1 MATKKILLNES
12 EMPTHWYNVVADMP
26 NQLLPSLHPVTKQP
40 LALEDLTAS
49 FPMPIIMQE
58 VTTERFIEI
67 PDQVNDFYKL
77 WRPTPLVR
85 AFGLEKLLDTPAK
98 IYYKNEGISPT
109 GSHKANTAI
118 PQVYYAKQEGAKKM
132 VTETG
137 AGQWGSALSFACA
150 LFGMDC
156 EVFMVRVSYDQKP
169 YRKTFMEIFGGD
181 VCTSPSHRTQ
191 FGQSVLAQFPDHP
204 GAIGMAGSEA
214 NERIMTGADSKRG
227 FGSGL
232 NSVMLHQTIVGQEA
246 LKQLEYAGDYP
257 DVVIAPMGGG
267 SSFAGIS
274 FPFLQLK
281 LQGKRDVRC
290 VAVEA
295 ASCPRM
301 TKGVFCYDFGDVAG
315 YSALIPMYTLG
326 HNYKVPGIHAG
337 GLRWHG
343 TGPICSQLLKD
354 GLIEAVAIQQLECFE
369 AGLMFAKTEGI
380 IPAPEATHAI
390 AQVIREAN
398 QAKVEGK
405 SRTILFNQCGHGHFD
420 MQAYADFFEGKL
432 VDHVFDEAALN
443 LSLKEIEALQPV

>member
-1 MATKKILLNES
+1 MSAKKIFLNES

-26 NQLLPSLHPVTKQP
+26 NKMLPSLHPVTKQP
-40 LALEDLTAS
+40 LALEDLTPS
-49 FPMPIIMQE
+49 FPMPMILQE
-58 VTTERFIEI
+58 ISTERFVEI
-67 PDQVNDFYKL
+67 PDQVNDLYKL

-98 IYYKNEGISPT
+98 IYYKNEGMSPA

-118 PQVYYAKQEGAKKM
+118 PQVYYAKQEGAKRM
-132 VTETG
+132 ITETG
-137 AGQWGSALSFACA
+137 AGQWGSALSFAST
-150 LFGMDC
+150 LFGLDC
-156 EVFMVRVSYDQKP
+156 EVYMVRVSYNQKP
-169 YRKTFMEIFGGD
+169 YRRTFMQMYGGD
-181 VCTSPSHRTQ
+181 VYASPSNKTQ
-191 FGQSVLAQFPDHP
+191 FGASVLAQDPNHQ
-204 GAIGMAGSEA
+204 GGLGIAASEA
-214 NERIMTGADSKRG
+214 NERIMTAADSKRG
-227 FGSGL
+227 LGTAL
-232 NSVMLHQTIVGQEA
+232 NSVMMHQTIVGQEA
-246 LKQLEYAGDYP
+246 LKQMEYAGDYP

-281 LQGKRDVRC
+281 LQGKRNVRC

-301 TKGVFCYDFGDVAG
+301 TKGVFRYDFGDVAG

-326 HNYKVPGIHAG
+326 HNYKAPSIHAG

-354 GLIEAVAIQQLECFE
+354 RLIEAVAIQQLECFE
-369 AGLMFAKTEGI
+369 AGVKFARTEGI

-398 QAKVEGK
+398 QAKAEGK
-405 SRTILFNQCGHGHFD
+405 AKTILFNQCGHGHFD
-420 MQAYADFFEGKL
+420 MQAYSDFFEGKL
-432 VDHVFDEAALN
+432 KDHVFDEEELTAN
-443 LSLKEIEALQPV
+443 LKEIEALQPA